1 MSSLKLSLFGIGRLI
16 KVIFYTEFK
25 KTINLRKKK
34 LFWSFFHPFVTK
46 TFQKYDKRMT
56 SETLIE
62 KIAQE
67 TIQIEADTLLGL
79 VNAIDQQ
86 FISAVLAIFESK
98 GRLIVTGIGKSAIV
112 GMKIVATLNSTGTPA
127 IFMHAADA
135 VHGDLGIILK
145 DDVILCISKSGHT
158 SEMKI
163 LMSFLKNLG
172 NQTIAM
178 VSDAQSFLAKAATYT
193 IHTPVSKE
201 ADPNNLAPTAS
212 TTAQMA
218 MGDAIATSLLALR
231 GFTPKDF
238 AQFHP
243 GGSLGKQL
251 YLRVRD
257 IVSQNELPIVQHD
270 ASIKMVILEIT
281 SKRLGA
287 TAVLSPSEKLIGIIT
302 DGDLRRMLESEQ
314 ETNSLAAKDIMTPNP
329 KTIDF
334 NAHAVKALE
343 VIRENSISQLVAMD
357 DDRYMGILHLHDLI
371 REGLV

>member
-1 MSSLKLSLFGIGRLI
+1 MVL
-16 KVIFYTEFK
+16 
-25 KTINLRKKK
+25 
-34 LFWSFFHPFVTK
+34 FHPYMTK

-56 SETLIE
+56 NETLIE

-112 GMKIVATLNSTGTPA
+112 GMKIVATLNSTGSPA

-158 SEMKI
+158 SEMKV

-178 VSDAQSFLAKAATYT
+178 VSDTHSFLAKAATYT

-257 IVSQNELPIVQHD
+257 IVLQNELPVVQHD
-270 ASIKMVILEIT
+270 ASIKKVILEIT

-343 VIRENSISQLVAMD
+343 VIRKNSISQLVAMD

>member
-1 MSSLKLSLFGIGRLI
+1 
-16 KVIFYTEFK
+16 
-25 KTINLRKKK
+25 
-34 LFWSFFHPFVTK
+34 
-46 TFQKYDKRMT
+46 MT
-56 SETLIE
+56 NETLIA
-62 KIAQE
+62 KIAKE
-67 TIQIEADTLLGL
+67 TLQIEADTLLGL
-79 VNAIDQQ
+79 VNTINQQ

-112 GMKIVATLNSTGTPA
+112 GKKIVATLNSTGTPA

-145 DDVILCISKSGHT
+145 DDLVLCISKSGQT
-158 SEMKI
+158 PEIKL
-163 LMSFLKNLG
+163 LMTFLKNLG

-178 VSDAQSFLAKAATYT
+178 VSDANSFLAQAASHT
-193 IHTPVSKE
+193 IHIPINKE

-231 GFTPKDF
+231 GFTPSDF

-251 YLRVRD
+251 YLRVSD
-257 IVSQNELPIVQHD
+257 IVANNELPSVADD
-270 ASIKMVILEIT
+270 ASIKEVILEIT

-287 TAVLSPSEKLIGIIT
+287 TAVLSPSGKLLGIIT

-314 ETNSLAAKDIMTPNP
+314 NMMGLAAKDIMTMNP
-329 KTIDF
+329 KIIDF

-343 VIRENSISQLVAMD
+343 LIRKNSISQLVAMNGE
-357 DDRYMGILHLHDLI
+357 RYAGILHLHDLI
-371 REGLV
+371 REGLI